1 MSFYEIITEQKNY
14 FLIGERPSVETPA
27 HFHSAMEMHFVE
39 EGSMDILLDGEKLT
53 LHAGEGCFCDSF
65 TVHAIPKPQQAKS
78 YHLVGVK
85 DAFDRAF
92 SLFDGKMPPRL
103 FRFDNFPLL
112 RSLFEICNKNMQ
124 NEGGRYAI
132 FTGTVR
138 IILGEISQN
147 NLFIPRVID
156 KKNTLVCDV
165 LSYAE
170 EHPQAD
176 LSLTALS
183 NKFGYSR
190 EHLSRILHKYLL
202 ENWNTH
208 VNRLRVRKADFF
220 LSQNPESTVLEV
232 AYECGFESPNT
243 FYRAYKKEF
252 GKPPRK

>member
-1 MSFYEIITEQKNY
+1 MSYIARHMEQRILELSKSY
-14 FLIGERPSVETPA
+14 
-27 HFHSAMEMHFVE
+27 SA
-39 EGSMDILLDGEKLT
+39 ILLTGPRQ
-53 LHAGEGCFCDSF
+53 AGK
-65 TVHAIPKPQQAKS
+65 TT
-78 YHLVGVK
+78 
-85 DAFDRAF
+85 
-92 SLFDGKMPPRL
+92 M
-103 FRFDNFPLL
+103 L
-112 RSLFEICNKNMQ
+112 RSLAEICNKNMQ

-138 IILGEISQN
+138 IMLGEISQSTH
-147 NLFIPRVID
+147 FQPRVAD

-165 LSYAE
+165 LSYTE

-190 EHLSRILHKYLL
+190 EHLSRILHRYLL
-202 ENWNTH
+202 ENWNAH
-208 VNRLRVRKADFF
+208 VNRLRVRKADFL

-243 FYRAYKKEF
+243 FYRAYRKEF